1 MIQEKRPLLILLIL
15 STVLLS
21 TTEFRAAD
29 EYMHC
34 KGKTTT
40 GKQVIGECYLYSSTH
55 GDFSGRTEDG
65 EQATGK
71 CCKSS
76 KSSAELEFASTED
89 GEKITGKCHP

>member
-1 MIQEKRPLLILLIL
+1 MIQEKRPLLVLLIL
-15 STVLLS
+15 YTVLLS

-40 GKQVIGECYLYSSTH
+40 GKQVIGECYLYSSTY

-65 EQATGK
+65 KQATGK

-76 KSSAELEFASTED
+76 KSLAELEFASTED
-89 GEKITGKCHP
+89 GEKIMGKCHP

>member
-1 MIQEKRPLLILLIL
+1 MIQEKRPLLVLLIL

-21 TTEFRAAD
+21 TTELRAAD

-40 GKQVIGECYLYSSTH
+40 GKQVIGECYLYSSTY

-65 EQATGK
+65 KQAAGK

-76 KSSAELEFASTED
+76 KLSAELEFASTED
-89 GEKITGKCHP
+89 GEKITGNCHP